1 MYFWTYGLRKTCLD
15 KCLKSPLSEDPSRS
29 NMVNRSKHCSNL
41 NDSTFTIFIDPSEG
55 NSGLKS
61 ISERYAKSQNSL
73 LTHSLLTISF
83 LFLTEAIY
91 CSIFKCNYLRNEKLF
106 LNFFFPF
113 SKFRFNFEHFQKK
126 DDNPSCCIFEL
137 TSSEIRG

>member
-61 ISERYAKSQNSL
+61 ISDRYAKSQNSL

-91 CSIFKCNYLRNEKLF
+91 CSIFRFNYLRNEKLF
-106 LNFFFPF
+106 PHFFFPF
-113 SKFRFNFEHFQKK
+113 SKFRFNFEYFQKK